1 MLRLPPRKI
10 ERWITARSAPALQPD
25 YSGKDERLLVTEDAW
40 WREVRSVAPEFVAA
54 FATGGPVGFSCDIT
68 SFSEKHTDFFRKM
81 VAERKKDAAF
91 WRMAVGRVLCDTPEV
106 VVMQYSDV
114 ALKDVRV
121 VVATGRSRQNRTTV
135 RPVLDP
141 TLDYEHKG
149 RREKGAF
156 WMEHGIPVGTGI
168 FDADELRFAAAH

>member
-1 MLRLPPRKI
+1 M
-10 ERWITARSAPALQPD
+10 
-25 YSGKDERLLVTEDAW
+25 
-40 WREVRSVAPEFVAA
+40 
-54 FATGGPVGFSCDIT
+54 
-68 SFSEKHTDFFRKM
+68 
-81 VAERKKDAAF
+81 
-91 WRMAVGRVLCDTPEV
+91 
-106 VVMQYSDV
+106 

-121 VVATGRSRQNRTTV
+121 IVATGRSRQNRTTV
-135 RPVLDP
+135 RPVLVP

>member
-1 MLRLPPRKI
+1 
-10 ERWITARSAPALQPD
+10 
-25 YSGKDERLLVTEDAW
+25 
-40 WREVRSVAPEFVAA
+40 
-54 FATGGPVGFSCDIT
+54 
-68 SFSEKHTDFFRKM
+68 
-81 VAERKKDAAF
+81 
-91 WRMAVGRVLCDTPEV
+91 MAVGRVLCDTPEV